1 MNSKDGINNY
11 AFIDWQNLYRGL
23 EWHIDLK
30 KFREFLTKRF
40 WVKEAFYFL
49 WFKEWEQELYQA
61 LQRAGFV
68 VIFNEKP
75 ENLKSDK
82 KWNID
87 VNLTFDSMKKL
98 YEEDFDNMILVSW
111 DWDFKVVVDHFIL
124 KNKFGRILFPN
135 KKFASSLYKQLRN
148 NHTYFLDFARN
159 NLEYKK

>member
-1 MNSKDGINNY
+1 
-11 AFIDWQNLYRGL
+11 
-23 EWHIDLK
+23 LK

-49 WFKEWEQELYQA
+49 WFKQNEQELYQA

-75 ENLKSDK
+75 EKLKSDK

-98 YEEDFDNMILVSW
+98 YEEEFDKMVLVSW
-111 DWDFKVVVDHFIL
+111 DWDFKILVDHFIS
-124 KNKFGRILFPN
+124 KNKFLRILFPN
-135 KKFASSLYKQLRN
+135 KKYASSLYFSLWN
-148 NHTYFLDFARN
+148 NKTYYLDFAKES
-159 NLEYKK
+159 LEYSKKIKKKRWLKGF